1 MTTIAVAVAAAAGAI
16 VRSRLARHG
25 WRGTLAV
32 NAIGSFVLGCLVGRW
47 PDGDVAVVLGVG
59 FCGALTT
66 FGTFALEVV
75 TAPHRRGVTIAVT
88 NVVGCVALA
97 SLGFAVSG

>member
-1 MTTIAVAVAAAAGAI
+1 MPIAVAVAAAGGAI
-16 VRSRLARHG
+16 VRSRLARFG

-32 NAIGSFVLGCLVGRW
+32 NLAGSLLLGWLVARW
-47 PDGDVAVVLGVG
+47 PGGDTLVVLGVG

-66 FGTFALEVV
+66 YGTFALEVV
-75 TAPHRRGVTIAVT
+75 TSPPRRGAAIAVA

-97 SLGFAVSG
+97 SLGFALGG